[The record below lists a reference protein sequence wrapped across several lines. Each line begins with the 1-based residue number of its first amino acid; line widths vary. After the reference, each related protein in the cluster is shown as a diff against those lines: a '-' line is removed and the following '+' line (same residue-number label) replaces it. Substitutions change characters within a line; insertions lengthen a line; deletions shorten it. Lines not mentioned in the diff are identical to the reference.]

1 VEGRVWKVE
10 RRFEIASEHCE
21 TENLFSMNSEQW
33 CVILFVNVLIV
44 CRKLDGNE
52 KYKKK
57 DYKGAIG
64 KECGNEMG
72 NCSLRRFLTSL
83 HRVLYSCY

>member
-33 CVILFVNVLIV
+33 CDLVRHSL
-44 CRKLDGNE
+44 C
-52 KYKKK
+52 
-57 DYKGAIG
+57 
-64 KECGNEMG
+64 ECVD
-72 NCSLRRFLTSL
+72 CF
-83 HRVLYSCY
+83 